1 MKDVILMIDEMNLK
15 KNEDYVVGKLVGV
28 IKDGQLYR
36 GILCFTIVVLQESVT
51 FMVKAIPE
59 IEMSI
64 DDLKNEIFGFLTK
77 RKSNLLKRY
86 WK

>member
-1 MKDVILMIDEMNLK
+1 MIDGMNLK

-36 GILCFTIVVLQESVT
+36 GILFFTIVVLQESVT

-86 WK
+86 